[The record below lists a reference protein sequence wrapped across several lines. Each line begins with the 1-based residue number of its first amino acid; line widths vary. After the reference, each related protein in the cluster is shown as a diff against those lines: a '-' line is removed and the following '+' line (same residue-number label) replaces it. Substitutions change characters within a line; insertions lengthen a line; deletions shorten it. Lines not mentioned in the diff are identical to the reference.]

1 MAKKPVCVTMSDDL
15 INTINEVS
23 DAIHFSRS
31 WVTEFLIKQGIKA
44 GGLSDLA
51 RFGILDAKEVS
62 DNVRV

>member
-15 INTINEVS
+15 ITTINEVS

-51 RFGILDAKEVS
+51 RLGIQDNREVI
-62 DNVRV
+62 DNVGV